1 MLNIPKPDDLDAH
14 WFTERLQA
22 AGYARSVVRSVSK
35 TQIGTG
41 QIGTCYRYVLD
52 FATDDESAPRT
63 LIGKFPSDDPMSR
76 ATGVQLRNY
85 YREVEFYQK
94 VAADLSISIPRC
106 YYADIEGEGPEFVLL
121 LEDMDPAVQGDQLEG
136 CTAEVA
142 HAAVLEL
149 VGLQAPSWCREDLK
163 QYDWL
168 AGRSDDPVID
178 PTALYAQLLPGFI
191 DRYGNA
197 LASDEREIISRVA
210 VSPSCPL
217 FEPVVTPFCLEHVD
231 YRLDNML
238 IDAAQSPPAVT
249 VVDWQSVRIGKP
261 LNDVAYFLGAGLL
274 PDVRREVEEGIVL
287 AYHTRLMEAGIED
300 FDWHRC
306 WEDYRRGSFSGFG
319 VTVIASMIVQ
329 QTQRGD
335 EMFIAMATRHARH
348 ALDVGADEFLD

>member
-1 MLNIPKPDDLDAH
+1 MKDIPGPDDLDAD
-14 WFTERLQA
+14 WFTERLRA
-22 AGYARSVVRSVSK
+22 AGYPQSVVRSVSK

-52 FATDDESAPRT
+52 FKSVDESAPRT

-76 ATGVQLRNY
+76 ATGLQLRNY

-106 YYADIEGEGPEFVLL
+106 YYADIEGEGPEFLLL
-121 LEDMDPAVQGDQLEG
+121 LEDMAPAVQGDQLTG
-136 CTAEVA
+136 CSAEVA
-142 HAAVLEL
+142 RAAVLEL

-168 AGRSDDPVID
+168 FGRTDDPVID
-178 PTALYAQLLPGFI
+178 PGALYAQLLPGFI
-191 DRYGNA
+191 DRYGHA
-197 LASDEREIISRVA
+197 LADDEREIISRVA
-210 VSPSCPL
+210 ASPSCPL
-217 FEPVVTPFCLEHVD
+217 FEPVDMPFCLEHVD
-231 YRLDNML
+231 FRLDNML
-238 IDAAQSPPAVT
+238 IDATQPSPEIT

-274 PDVRREVEEGIVL
+274 PDVRREVEEDIVR
-287 AYHTRLMEAGIED
+287 AYHTRLLEAGIEN
-300 FDWHRC
+300 FGWNRC

-329 QTQRGD
+329 QTERGD